1 LIERTNVYLPTMIM
15 MMMMTRARHH
25 LPHSRLSGGFSR
37 AVLEGSATHQLQH
50 PHDVVYV
57 FKNQQHST
65 RSATASVVVRHHS
78 SSSSSS
84 ATATATNS
92 SSRIFPLS
100 LTGLG
105 LEPSFVPS
113 HVLSSIA
120 QLPEIKS
127 FLNEIHSKN
136 KDSQRQQQGAAVNHY
151 NNIQIEQEALLLE
164 RARDVF
170 GQYQAGGHEHQAV
183 LALLAE
189 HQLQRRGDCP
199 AAAVLETLQ
208 QLRDYCDNARSEMDV
223 LLAISKTHWL
233 HGEFDQALA
242 ICDSLLLHEEETET
256 TPGGPVRLLEESLPL
271 HYAAARNGQA
281 LSRILLAATLD
292 DAFSLRDPS
301 RMTIKFLE
309 RQQQQQ
315 QQHHG
320 THHHQMATSLAL
332 VAAQLNLGAAE
343 VVYAD
348 IIRRAHDHEVD
359 AVPLDGAFRAW
370 RRGLELLQKN
380 HKHQITNA
388 PSNHAA
394 SFLLKARLQTSMAL
408 TLLSKSSTAAAVIGK
423 NAAGEASSQSS
434 VSRRNAAMGEADLS
448 RASELA
454 SSALKIYDHPD
465 NPIKEGLGR
474 TLGLVATCYHRAGQ
488 AVTAE
493 GLFQSAISSS
503 FDKHHDANPLAK
515 LETIGTL
522 QAYADLLRDWDRRE
536 GDAQKYEAQAAELHA
551 SLPNGWQGKSGIYS
565 ALWFWT
571 PGTFLY

>member
-1 LIERTNVYLPTMIM
+1 M

-25 LPHSRLSGGFSR
+25 LPHSRLSGCLSR
-37 AVLEGSATHQLQH
+37 AILEGSAAHQLQH
-50 PHDVVYV
+50 PLDVVV
-57 FKNQQHST
+57 VVCNQQQQRT
-65 RSATASVVVRHHS
+65 RSATAAVVVRHH
-78 SSSSSS
+78 SSSS

-92 SSRIFPLS
+92 SSSIFPLS

-113 HVLSSIA
+113 RVLSSIA
-120 QLPEIKS
+120 QLPEIKT

-136 KDSQRQQQGAAVNHY
+136 KHSQRQQGAAVNHH
-151 NNIQIEQEALLLE
+151 NNIQIEQEILLQ

-170 GQYQAGGHEHQAV
+170 GQEYQAGGSEHQAV

-189 HQLQRRGDCP
+189 HQLQRRGDC
-199 AAAVLETLQ
+199 AAALATLQ
-208 QLRDYCDNARSEMDV
+208 QLRDHCDNARSKVDV

-233 HGEFDQALA
+233 YGEFAQALA
-242 ICDSLLLHEEETET
+242 ICDSLLLHKLETET
-256 TPGGPVRLLEESLPL
+256 TPWPVRRLEESLPL

-292 DAFSLRDPS
+292 DAFTLRDPS
-301 RMTIKFLE
+301 RMTVKFLE
-309 RQQQQQ
+309 RQQQQ
-315 QQHHG
+315 H
-320 THHHQMATSLAL
+320 HHHQVATSLAL
-332 VAAQLNLGAAE
+332 MAAQLNMGAVE

-348 IIRRAHDHEVD
+348 IIRRAHDHEAD

-380 HKHQITNA
+380 HKHLIKNA
-388 PSNHAA
+388 SSSNHAA
-394 SFLLKARLQTSMAL
+394 SLLEARLQSSMAL
-408 TLLSKSSTAAAVIGK
+408 TLLSKSSTAAAVIGN

-434 VSRRNAAMGEADLS
+434 LFRRNAAMDEADLS

-454 SSALKIYDHPD
+454 SAALKVYDHPD